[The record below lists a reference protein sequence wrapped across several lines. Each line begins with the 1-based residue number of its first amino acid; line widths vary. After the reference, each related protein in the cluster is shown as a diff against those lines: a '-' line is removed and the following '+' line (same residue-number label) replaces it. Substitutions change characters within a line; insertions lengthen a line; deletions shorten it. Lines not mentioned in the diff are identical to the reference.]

1 MGTIVNT
8 VAVLLG
14 GFIGL
19 LGKRFMK
26 EGLEQAIQKVLG
38 LCVLMIGIFGVFTA
52 MATVDAEGKI
62 STDGM
67 MLLIISMVVGTLI
80 GTLLKVE
87 DRLNNIGNWL
97 EKKAKIP
104 SFSEGFV
111 SASLLFC
118 AGAMTIVGSINDG
131 LYGNSEML
139 YIKSILDCI
148 SAIILT
154 STLGAGVIF
163 SAITVLIYQG
173 LLTLGASV
181 LAPVLSEVLIGH
193 IGMVGNAIVACVG
206 LNLLGVT
213 QIKTAN
219 ILPALLIPVL
229 YALIF

>member
-1 MGTIVNT
+1 MGTIVNA

-19 LGKRFMK
+19 FGKRFMK
-26 EGLEQAIQKVLG
+26 EGLEQAVQKVLG
-38 LCVLMIGIFGVFTA
+38 LCVLMIGVFGVFTA
-52 MATVDAEGKI
+52 MATVDAQGKI
-62 STDGM
+62 TTDGM
-67 MLLIISMVVGTLI
+67 MLLIISMVVGTLL
-80 GTLLKVE
+80 GTLLKIE
-87 DRLNNIGNWL
+87 DRLNSIGNWL

-163 SAITVLIYQG
+163 SAITVLVYQG
-173 LLTLGASV
+173 LLTLGASI
-181 LAPVLSEVLIGH
+181 LAPVLSEMLINNL
-193 IGMVGNAIVACVG
+193 GMVGNAIVACVG
-206 LNLLGVT
+206 LNLLGIT
-213 QIKTAN
+213 KIKTAD
-219 ILPALLIPVL
+219 ILPAIFVPVI
-229 YALIF
+229 YAIVF